1 VRLGKFC
8 THTRFE
14 LGDGSKVRLWHD
26 IWCGDMVTEAFPIL
40 SGIACAKDAS
50 IAAHVKFFKGV
61 IQWNMKFVRVTHD

>member
-1 VRLGKFC
+1 
-8 THTRFE
+8 
-14 LGDGSKVRLWHD
+14 
-26 IWCGDMVTEAFPIL
+26 MVTEAFPIL